1 MHQESLKNKTIK
13 GVGWSAADA
22 LLGQGVTFIVGLVLA
37 RLLSPDEYG
46 LIGIC
51 LIFTT
56 VLNGI
61 VDSGFSNA
69 LIRKKD
75 VTDEDY
81 NTMFT
86 TNMAISIVLYVLLF
100 ISAPLVSNFFHR
112 IELTALVRVTGLIL
126 FLNALSITQ
135 VTILTKNI
143 DFKTKTKASLVSAI
157 ISGVIGIAMAF
168 KGYGVW
174 ALVAQQLSKQLLFTL
189 CLWVL
194 NKWWPK
200 FTFYKDSFKYM
211 WGFGW
216 KLLASGI
223 LNNVWNQLYQVV
235 IGRCY
240 TSSTLGHYTRANEY
254 ASIFSSNL
262 TLIVQ
267 RVSYPVLA
275 EIQDDKERM
284 VQGYRKVIKVTM
296 FVTAVCMIS
305 LGAVSEPL
313 IYTLIGTKWHE
324 AATYLPLICISMSLY
339 PLHAINLNILQVLGR
354 SDIFL
359 YLEILKKIVGI
370 VPIVIG
376 IFCGIYYMLLASIIA
391 GVISLYLNT
400 WFTGK
405 TLNYT
410 FLKQLRDIAP
420 SYGTALVI
428 AIAVYFLKYLPF
440 QYYIVLVIQIIVGM
454 IVGFGIS
461 ELFRFEEYR
470 ELKSI
475 VIKAINKKRN
485 NMVYPDFKVC
495 VRCFTFNQA
504 KYIEETMNGFTM
516 QQTNFPFVCCI
527 VDDASTDG
535 EQEVIKKYMNMHFD
549 YSPNSVSFDKETDNA
564 YIHYAQHKENK
575 NCYFAVLFL
584 KENLYSKKEGFKK
597 LNIFQNGVK
606 TVNMRRFVRVM
617 IFG

>member
-1 MHQESLKNKTIK
+1 MQHDSLKNKTIK

-69 LIRKKD
+69 LIRKKE

-168 KGYGVW
+168 MGCGVW
-174 ALVAQQLSKQLLFTL
+174 SLVAQQLFKQLLYTL

-200 FTFYKDSFKYM
+200 FTFYKDSFSYM

-262 TLIVQ
+262 TSIVQ

-284 VQGYRKVIKVTM
+284 VLGYRKVIKVTM

-313 IYTLIGTKWHE
+313 IYTLIGTKWYE
-324 AATYLPLICISMSLY
+324 AATYLPLICLSMSLY

-359 YLEILKKIVGI
+359 YLEVLKKFVGL

-376 IFCGIYYMLLASIIA
+376 IFSGIYYMLLASIIA

-400 WFTGK
+400 WYTGK
-405 TLNYT
+405 ILSYT
-410 FLKQLRDIAP
+410 FVKQIKDIAP
-420 SYGTALVI
+420 SYFTAFVI
-428 AIAVYFLKYLPF
+428 AVAVYFLKFLMLPC
-440 QYYIVLVIQIIVGM
+440 YVVLVLQIIVGI
-454 IVGFGIS
+454 IVGLSIS
-461 ELFRFEEYR
+461 ELLEFEEYV
-470 ELKSI
+470 EFKSI
-475 VIKAINKKRN
+475 VIKMIKR
-485 NMVYPDFKVC
+485 K
-495 VRCFTFNQA
+495 
-504 KYIEETMNGFTM
+504 
-516 QQTNFPFVCCI
+516 
-527 VDDASTDG
+527 
-535 EQEVIKKYMNMHFD
+535 
-549 YSPNSVSFDKETDNA
+549 
-564 YIHYAQHKENK
+564 
-575 NCYFAVLFL
+575 
-584 KENLYSKKEGFKK
+584 
-597 LNIFQNGVK
+597 
-606 TVNMRRFVRVM
+606 
-617 IFG
+617 

>member
-1 MHQESLKNKTIK
+1 MQQESLKNKTIK

-69 LIRKKD
+69 LIRKKE

-100 ISAPLVSNFFHR
+100 ISAPLVSDFFHR

-168 KGYGVW
+168 MGYGVW
-174 ALVAQQLSKQLLFTL
+174 SLVAQQLSKQLLYTL

-200 FTFYKDSFKYM
+200 FTFYNDSFKYM

-240 TSSTLGHYTRANEY
+240 TSSTLGHYTRANEC

-262 TLIVQ
+262 TTIIQ
-267 RVSYPVLA
+267 RVTFPVLS
-275 EIQDDKERM
+275 ELQDDKKKLL
-284 VQGYRKVIKVTM
+284 VSYRKLIKVSM
-296 FVTAVCMIS
+296 FVTVICMFA
-305 LGAVSEPL
+305 LGAMAEPM
-313 IYTLIGTKWHE
+313 IYSLIGPQWHQ
-324 AATYLPLICISMSLY
+324 AATFLPFICITMSLY
-339 PLHAINLNILQVLGR
+339 PLHAINLNMLQVKGR
-354 SDIFL
+354 SDLFL
-359 YLEILKKIVGI
+359 YLEIVKKIITLIPIFIGAFVG
-370 VPIVIG
+370 V
-376 IFCGIYYMLLASIIA
+376 YWMLCASIFTGFIA
-391 GVISLYLNT
+391 FLLNS

-405 TLNYT
+405 FLNYSSWQQ
-410 FLKQLRDIAP
+410 LKDVLP
-420 SYGTALVI
+420 SYLIALFI
-428 AIAVYFLKYLPF
+428 GFIVYLLKFLPLSYNLIFPL
-440 QYYIVLVIQIIVGM
+440 QILATIIVGW
-454 IVGFGIS
+454 IVNRIIN
-461 ELFRFEEYR
+461 LEEYC
-470 ELKSI
+470 EIKNI
-475 VIKAINKKRN
+475 VL
-485 NMVYPDFKVC
+485 
-495 VRCFTFNQA
+495 T
-504 KYIEETMNGFTM
+504 
-516 QQTNFPFVCCI
+516 
-527 VDDASTDG
+527 
-535 EQEVIKKYMNMHFD
+535 VIKKYG
-549 YSPNSVSFDKETDNA
+549 
-564 YIHYAQHKENK
+564 
-575 NCYFAVLFL
+575 
-584 KENLYSKKEGFKK
+584 KKF
-597 LNIFQNGVK
+597 NH
-606 TVNMRRFVRVM
+606 
-617 IFG
+617 

>member
-100 ISAPLVSNFFHR
+100 ISAPFVSDFFHR

-157 ISGVIGIAMAF
+157 ISGVIGIVMAF
-168 KGYGVW
+168 MGYGVW
-174 ALVAQQLSKQLLFTL
+174 SLVAQQLSKQLLYTL

-200 FTFYKDSFKYM
+200 FTFYNDSFKYM

-216 KLLASGI
+216 KLLVSGI

-240 TSSTLGHYTRANEY
+240 TSSTLGHYTRANEC

-262 TLIVQ
+262 TTIIQ
-267 RVSYPVLA
+267 RVTFPVLS
-275 EIQDDKERM
+275 ELQDDKKKLL
-284 VQGYRKVIKVTM
+284 VSYRKLIKVSM
-296 FVTAVCMIS
+296 FVTVICMFA
-305 LGAVSEPL
+305 LGAMAEPM
-313 IYTLIGTKWHE
+313 IYSLIGPQWHQ
-324 AATYLPLICISMSLY
+324 AATFLPFICITMSLY
-339 PLHAINLNILQVLGR
+339 PLHAINLNMLQVQGR
-354 SDIFL
+354 SDLFL
-359 YLEILKKIVGI
+359 YLEIVKKIITLIPIFIGAFVG
-370 VPIVIG
+370 V
-376 IFCGIYYMLLASIIA
+376 YWMLCASVFTGFIA
-391 GVISLYLNT
+391 FLLNS

-405 TLNYT
+405 FLNYSSWQQ
-410 FLKQLRDIAP
+410 LKDVLP
-420 SYGTALVI
+420 SYLIALFI
-428 AIAVYFLKYLPF
+428 GFIVYLLKFLPLSYNLIFPLQILATIIFGWIVNRIINLEEYCEIKN
-440 QYYIVLVIQIIVGM
+440 IVL
-454 IVGFGIS
+454 
-461 ELFRFEEYR
+461 
-470 ELKSI
+470 
-475 VIKAINKKRN
+475 
-485 NMVYPDFKVC
+485 
-495 VRCFTFNQA
+495 T
-504 KYIEETMNGFTM
+504 
-516 QQTNFPFVCCI
+516 
-527 VDDASTDG
+527 
-535 EQEVIKKYMNMHFD
+535 VIKKYG
-549 YSPNSVSFDKETDNA
+549 
-564 YIHYAQHKENK
+564 
-575 NCYFAVLFL
+575 
-584 KENLYSKKEGFKK
+584 KKF
-597 LNIFQNGVK
+597 NH
-606 TVNMRRFVRVM
+606 
-617 IFG
+617 

>member
-1 MHQESLKNKTIK
+1 MQQESLKNKTIK

-75 VTDEDY
+75 VTDKDY

-100 ISAPLVSNFFHR
+100 ISAPFVSDFFHR
-112 IELTALVRVTGLIL
+112 VELTALVRVTGLIL
-126 FLNALSITQ
+126 FFNALSITQ

-168 KGYGVW
+168 MGYGVW
-174 ALVAQQLSKQLLFTL
+174 SLVAQQLSKQLLYTL

-194 NKWWPK
+194 SKWWPK

-262 TLIVQ
+262 TSIVQ

-376 IFCGIYYMLLASIIA
+376 IFCGIYYMLLASILT

-400 WFTGK
+400 WYTGK
-405 TLNYT
+405 TLNYS
-410 FLKQLRDIAP
+410 FWKQLRDITP
-420 SYGTALVI
+420 SYFTALVI
-428 AIAVYFLKYLPF
+428 ALAVYFLKYLSLP
-440 QYYIVLVIQIIVGM
+440 YYIVLMLQIIVG
-454 IVGFGIS
+454 IVACITIS
-461 ELFRFEEYR
+461 EIFKFDEYK
-470 ELKSI
+470 ELKTI
-475 VIKAINKKRN
+475 VIKVVNRKK
-485 NMVYPDFKVC
+485 
-495 VRCFTFNQA
+495 
-504 KYIEETMNGFTM
+504 
-516 QQTNFPFVCCI
+516 
-527 VDDASTDG
+527 
-535 EQEVIKKYMNMHFD
+535 
-549 YSPNSVSFDKETDNA
+549 
-564 YIHYAQHKENK
+564 
-575 NCYFAVLFL
+575 
-584 KENLYSKKEGFKK
+584 
-597 LNIFQNGVK
+597 
-606 TVNMRRFVRVM
+606 
-617 IFG
+617 

>member
-1 MHQESLKNKTIK
+1 MASKLRSMQQESLKNKTIK

-37 RLLSPDEYG
+37 RLLSPNEYG

-75 VTDEDY
+75 VTDKDY

-100 ISAPLVSNFFHR
+100 ISAPFVSDFFHR

-168 KGYGVW
+168 MGYGVW
-174 ALVAQQLSKQLLFTL
+174 SLVAQQLSKQLLYTL

-200 FTFYKDSFKYM
+200 FTFYNDSFKYM

-240 TSSTLGHYTRANEY
+240 TSSTLGHYTRANEC

-262 TLIVQ
+262 TTIIQ
-267 RVSYPVLA
+267 RVTFPVLS
-275 EIQDDKERM
+275 ELQDDKKKLL
-284 VQGYRKVIKVTM
+284 VSYRKLIKVSM
-296 FVTAVCMIS
+296 FVTVICMFA
-305 LGAVSEPL
+305 LGAMAEPM
-313 IYTLIGTKWHE
+313 IYSLIGPQWHQ
-324 AATYLPLICISMSLY
+324 AATFLPFICITMSLY
-339 PLHAINLNILQVLGR
+339 PLHAINLNMLQVQGR
-354 SDIFL
+354 SDLFL
-359 YLEILKKIVGI
+359 YLEIVKKIITLIPIFIGAFVG
-370 VPIVIG
+370 V
-376 IFCGIYYMLLASIIA
+376 YWMLCASIFTGFIA
-391 GVISLYLNT
+391 FLLNS

-405 TLNYT
+405 FLNYSSWQQ
-410 FLKQLRDIAP
+410 LKDVLP
-420 SYGTALVI
+420 SYLIALFI
-428 AIAVYFLKYLPF
+428 GFIVYLLKFLPLSYNLIFPL
-440 QYYIVLVIQIIVGM
+440 QILATIIVGW
-454 IVGFGIS
+454 IVNRIIN
-461 ELFRFEEYR
+461 LEEYC
-470 ELKSI
+470 EIKNI
-475 VIKAINKKRN
+475 VL
-485 NMVYPDFKVC
+485 
-495 VRCFTFNQA
+495 T
-504 KYIEETMNGFTM
+504 
-516 QQTNFPFVCCI
+516 
-527 VDDASTDG
+527 
-535 EQEVIKKYMNMHFD
+535 VIKKYG
-549 YSPNSVSFDKETDNA
+549 
-564 YIHYAQHKENK
+564 
-575 NCYFAVLFL
+575 
-584 KENLYSKKEGFKK
+584 KKF
-597 LNIFQNGVK
+597 NH
-606 TVNMRRFVRVM
+606 
-617 IFG
+617 

>member
-100 ISAPLVSNFFHR
+100 ISAPFVSDFFYR
-112 IELTALVRVTGLIL
+112 VELIALVRVTGLVL
-126 FLNALSITQ
+126 FFNALSITQ

-168 KGYGVW
+168 MGYGVW
-174 ALVAQQLSKQLLFTL
+174 SLVAQQLSKQLLYTL

-194 NKWWPK
+194 SKWWPK

-376 IFCGIYYMLLASIIA
+376 IFCGIYYMLLASILT

-400 WFTGK
+400 WYTGK
-405 TLNYT
+405 TLNYS
-410 FLKQLRDIAP
+410 FWKQLRDITP
-420 SYGTALVI
+420 SYFTALVI
-428 AIAVYFLKYLPF
+428 ALAVYFLKYLSLP
-440 QYYIVLVIQIIVGM
+440 YYIVLMLQIIVG
-454 IVGFGIS
+454 IVACITIS
-461 ELFRFEEYR
+461 EIFKFDEYK
-470 ELKSI
+470 ELKTI
-475 VIKAINKKRN
+475 VIKLVNRKK
-485 NMVYPDFKVC
+485 
-495 VRCFTFNQA
+495 
-504 KYIEETMNGFTM
+504 
-516 QQTNFPFVCCI
+516 
-527 VDDASTDG
+527 
-535 EQEVIKKYMNMHFD
+535 
-549 YSPNSVSFDKETDNA
+549 
-564 YIHYAQHKENK
+564 
-575 NCYFAVLFL
+575 
-584 KENLYSKKEGFKK
+584 
-597 LNIFQNGVK
+597 
-606 TVNMRRFVRVM
+606 
-617 IFG
+617 

>member
-69 LIRKKD
+69 LIRKKN

-100 ISAPLVSNFFHR
+100 ISAPFVSDFFHR
-112 IELTALVRVTGLIL
+112 IELIALVRVTGLIL

-168 KGYGVW
+168 MGYGVW
-174 ALVAQQLSKQLLFTL
+174 SLVAQQLSKQLLYTL

-194 NKWWPK
+194 SKWWPK

-284 VQGYRKVIKVTM
+284 VQGYRKVIKITM

-313 IYTLIGTKWHE
+313 IYTLIGTKWQE

-376 IFCGIYYMLLASIIA
+376 IFCGIYYMLLTSILT

-400 WFTGK
+400 WYTGK
-405 TLNYT
+405 TLNYS
-410 FLKQLRDIAP
+410 FWKQLRDIAP
-420 SYGTALVI
+420 SYFTALVI
-428 AIAVYFLKYLPF
+428 AVAVYFLKYLSLP
-440 QYYIVLVIQIIVGM
+440 YYVVLMLQIIVGLVAC
-454 IVGFGIS
+454 ITIS
-461 ELFRFEEYR
+461 EIFKFDEYK
-470 ELKSI
+470 ELKTI
-475 VIKAINKKRN
+475 VIKVINRKK
-485 NMVYPDFKVC
+485 
-495 VRCFTFNQA
+495 
-504 KYIEETMNGFTM
+504 
-516 QQTNFPFVCCI
+516 
-527 VDDASTDG
+527 
-535 EQEVIKKYMNMHFD
+535 
-549 YSPNSVSFDKETDNA
+549 
-564 YIHYAQHKENK
+564 
-575 NCYFAVLFL
+575 
-584 KENLYSKKEGFKK
+584 
-597 LNIFQNGVK
+597 
-606 TVNMRRFVRVM
+606 
-617 IFG
+617 